1 MENQDSFFKT
11 RKTNNFDDLNDT
23 CKVLCVQIENG
34 GKVTVDLQSFAKFNN
49 ISTDLAKQVA
59 DRKVSVNQS
68 MKEFVD
74 ILEFDD
80 SE

>member
-11 RKTNNFDDLNDT
+11 RKTNKFDDLNDT

-34 GKVTVDLQSFAKFNN
+34 GNVTVDLQSFAKFNN

-59 DRKVSVNQS
+59 DRKVCVNQS

>member
-11 RKTNNFDDLNDT
+11 RKTSNFDDLNDT

-34 GKVTVDLQSFAKFNN
+34 GNVTVDLQSFAKFNN

-59 DRKVSVNQS
+59 DRKVGVNQS
-68 MKEFVD
+68 MKEFVNFF
-74 ILEFDD
+74 EFDN